1 MSSGTQDQLHLF
13 DHPVSSYCQKIRIA
27 LREKGLDFTKELP
40 QSLGSGHAAIAFTE
54 ANPRKEVPALVVT
67 PSDPAKAAFSI
78 FDSKVILM
86 YLEDAFP
93 GHKALLPRD
102 PRLRAEA
109 RMIEEVCDT
118 HYEANNWAV
127 GEIEFFGRAKGAEAE
142 ALLSKARELTKH
154 FQAWLAEKLGNKQ
167 FFAGD
172 EFSYADVAA
181 AALVNR
187 SVVYGHGPAAGSP
200 LQKWHE
206 RISTIPSVR
215 DTFAEMLEGIKRMS
229 ASGGN
234 AFQPHSGS
242 RREYRDHRLEW
253 MVKNGGIGIVQR
265 GLDDDNIRFSWPQ

>member
-1 MSSGTQDQLHLF
+1 MSSATQDHLLLF

-27 LREKGLDFTKELP
+27 LREKGLNFTKELP
-40 QSLGSGHAAIAFTE
+40 QNLGSGTAAIAFAE
-54 ANPRKEVPALVVT
+54 ANPRKEVPALVIT

-78 FDSKVILM
+78 FDSKIILM
-86 YLEDAFP
+86 YLEDAYP
-93 GHKALLPRD
+93 EHKSLLPQD

-127 GEIEFFGRAKGAEAE
+127 GEIEFFGRARGEEAE

-154 FQAWLAEKLGNKQ
+154 FQAWLAEKLGDNR

-172 EFSYADVAA
+172 EFSYADVVV

-187 SVVYGHGPAAGSP
+187 SVVYGHGPAVGSP

-206 RISTIPSVR
+206 RISAIPSVR
-215 DTFAEMLEGIKRMS
+215 DTFAEMLDGIKKMS
-229 ASGGN
+229 ASGGK

-253 MVKNGGIGIVQR
+253 MVKNGGIGIVQQ
-265 GLDDDNIRFSWPQ
+265 GLKDDNIRFSWP

>member
-1 MSSGTQDQLHLF
+1 MSSETQDQLHLF

-40 QSLGSGHAAIAFTE
+40 QNLGSGNAATAFAE
-54 ANPRKEVPALVVT
+54 ANPRKEVPALVIT
-67 PSDPAKAAFSI
+67 PSDATKAAFSI
-78 FDSKVILM
+78 FDSKIILM

-93 GHKALLPRD
+93 KHKPLLPQD

-142 ALLSKARELTKH
+142 ALLSKARELTKL
-154 FQAWLAEKLGNKQ
+154 FQAWLTEKLGDKQ

-181 AALVNR
+181 AAVVNR
-187 SVVYGHGPAAGSP
+187 SVVYGHGPEAGSP
-200 LQKWHE
+200 LQKWHD

-215 DTFAEMLEGIKRMS
+215 DTFTEMLEGIKGMK
-229 ASGGN
+229 ASGGL
-234 AFQPHSGS
+234 AFQPHSGR

-253 MVKNGGIGIVQR
+253 MVKNGGFGIIQQ
-265 GLDDDNIRFSWPQ
+265 GLKDDNIRFSWP